1 MGLGVLAAIIVL
13 GANWL
18 RKRFKIG
25 KKDSK
30 ASLETPNKHSS

>member
-1 MGLGVLAAIIVL
+1 MRLGVLLAIIVL
-13 GANWL
+13 GINWL

-25 KKDSK
+25 KRDPK

>member
-1 MGLGVLAAIIVL
+1 MGLGVLVAVVVL

-18 RKRFKIG
+18 RKRIKIG

-30 ASLETPNKHSS
+30 ASLTTPNQQSS